1 MCSECALGVL
11 WVCSGCALCVH
22 CCARRLADFF
32 IAKLLGKH
40 SSLDELPSLDEELFS
55 SLDFVKRCPP
65 SASTAPASTAPASA
79 AAAAAAASAA
89 AHRVTG
95 QVASPGPSPYPC
107 AAASLG
113 ARSHTRLRCAR
124 GSYDGNLEE
133 DLCLTFSVDE
143 EAFGQRTAIELR
155 PGGRV
160 TAVTKENR
168 IEYIH
173 LMADYRLNRQL
184 ATQNPNP

>member
-1 MCSECALGVL
+1 MCTGCALGVL
-11 WVCSGCALCVH
+11 WVCTGCALGVLWVCTVRPLLCTQAGGLFH
-22 CCARRLADFF
+22 REAPRQAQLARRASLARRGT
-32 IAKLLGKH
+32 LL
-40 SSLDELPSLDEELFS
+40 LARFRQAVPAPS
-55 SLDFVKRCPP
+55 
-65 SASTAPASTAPASA
+65 
-79 AAAAAAASAA
+79 
-89 AHRVTG
+89 VTG

-113 ARSHTRLRCAR
+113 ARSHTRLRRAR

-143 EAFGQRTAIELR
+143 EAFGQRTAVELR

-184 ATQNPNP
+184 ATQNPNPSP

>member
-1 MCSECALGVL
+1 MSSRVERVALPRVLRGKPQLGVH
-11 WVCSGCALCVH
+11 WVCSGSALRVH
-22 CCARRLADFF
+22 C
-32 IAKLLGKH
+32 
-40 SSLDELPSLDEELFS
+40 
-55 SLDFVKRCPP
+55 
-65 SASTAPASTAPASA
+65 ASTAGTQAGGLFHREAPRQAQLARRASLARRGTLLLARFRQAVPAPS
-79 AAAAAAASAA
+79 
-89 AHRVTG
+89 VTG

-113 ARSHTRLRCAR
+113 ARSHPRLRRAR

-143 EAFGQRTAIELR
+143 EAFGQRTAVELR

-184 ATQNPNP
+184 P